1 MTGGYISCKITPFRI
16 VIGAWCLLTLVLINA
31 YNGVLISYVTTTHQT
46 PPLINSIEDVAS
58 KSNIHIVVNKGQGP
72 DTVTFSVI
80 LRTIFMFLTVC
91 LFNNVKTFNRRQQ
104 LDCTKR

>member
-46 PPLINSIEDVAS
+46 PPLINSIEDVAT
-58 KSNIHIVVNKGQGP
+58 KSNIYIVVNKGLGQ
-72 DTVTFSVI
+72 DTVTLSVI
-80 LRTIFMFLTVC
+80 LRTIDMVPTVSLTIKC
-91 LFNNVKTFNRRQQ
+91 
-104 LDCTKR
+104 